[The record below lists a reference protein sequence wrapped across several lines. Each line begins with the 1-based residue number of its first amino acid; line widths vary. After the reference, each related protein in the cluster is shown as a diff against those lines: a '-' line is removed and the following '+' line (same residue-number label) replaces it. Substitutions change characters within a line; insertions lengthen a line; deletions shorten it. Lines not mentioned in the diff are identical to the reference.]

1 MHVSWPSICKE
12 FSARNPIIPSF
23 LISEPMN
30 DLGNLC
36 LHSITTRPWSLEEAA
51 VKYATSGIR
60 WISVWREALEGRDPV
75 RVKGMLEE
83 NGIGVVSLVRG
94 GFFASV
100 EQEKRNEAIAENLR
114 ALEEA
119 AILKAPL
126 LVLVCGADPR
136 QSMEDSREQIREG
149 IEALLPKAG
158 ELGIR
163 LGIEP
168 LHPMYADTRS
178 AITTL
183 KQANDMVEQ
192 IGSALVGVVVDV
204 YHLWWDPDL
213 EAEIGRCGKL
223 GKLFAFHI
231 CDWKVPTGDMLND
244 REIMGKGCI
253 PVARIRKWV
262 QEAGFPGPIEVEI
275 FSTFYWSQDQD
286 QYLDQI
292 IEAYTYKS

>member
-1 MHVSWPSICKE
+1 M
-12 FSARNPIIPSF
+12 
-23 LISEPMN
+23 SEAMN

-36 LHSITTRPWSLEEAA
+36 LHSITTRPWSIEEAA
-51 VKYATSGIR
+51 VKYSAAGIK
-60 WISVWREALEGRDPV
+60 WISVWREALEGRNPA

-83 NGIGVVSLVRG
+83 NGLGVVSLVRG

-100 EQEKRNEAIAENLR
+100 DQEKRKEAIDENLR

-119 AILKAPL
+119 AALKAPL

-136 QSMEDSREQIREG
+136 QSMEDSLDQIREG
-149 IEALLPKAG
+149 IAALLPMAG
-158 ELGIR
+158 ELGIK

-178 AITTL
+178 AINTL
-183 KQANDMVEQ
+183 RQANDMVEL
-192 IGSALVGVVVDV
+192 IGSEQVGVVVDV

-213 EAEIGRCGKL
+213 EAGIRRCGEL

-253 PVARIRKWV
+253 PLARIRKWV
-262 QEAGFPGPIEVEI
+262 QEAGFQGPMEVEI
-275 FSTFYWSQDQD
+275 FSTYYWSQDQD
-286 QYLDQI
+286 MYLDQI
-292 IEAYTYKS
+292 IEAYKHKS